1 MSWFREACCPSLEAV
16 LAAGRT
22 GACRIELCERLEI
35 GGVTPSEALLRA
47 ALAATDLPVN
57 VLVRPRGGDFVY
69 DEAEVQAMLESIRL
83 CRALGAHGVVIGALT
98 PAGRVDLPL
107 MRRLVAAARE
117 PAPLSVTFHRAF
129 DETSDPLAALE
140 DVIALGCDRLLTSG
154 HAPDAFAGRALI
166 GALVRQAAGRIVVMA
181 GCGVRPGNIAE
192 IAAASG
198 APEYHSSCLSEAWPE
213 PGPCA
218 FGPARAGSVFAKAKP

>member
-16 LAAGRT
+16 RAAFRT
-22 GACRIELCERLEI
+22 GARRIELCERLEI
-35 GGVTPSEALLRA
+35 GGVTPSEELLRA
-47 ALAATDLPVN
+47 ALAATPLPVN
-57 VLVRPRGGDFVY
+57 VLIRPRGGDFVY

-98 PAGRVDLPL
+98 PSGAVDLPV
-107 MRRLVAAARE
+107 MRRLVAAAKGD
-117 PAPLSVTFHRAF
+117 LSVTFHRAF

-192 IAAASG
+192 IVRETG
-198 APEYHSSCLSEAWPE
+198 APEFHSSCISDAWP
-213 PGPCA
+213 
-218 FGPARAGSVFAKAKP
+218 

>member
-1 MSWFREACCPSLEAV
+1 MSLLREACCPSLEAV

-69 DEAEVQAMLESIRL
+69 DEAEVEAMLESIRL
-83 CRALGAHGVVIGALT
+83 CRALGANGVVIGALT
-98 PAGRVDLPL
+98 PSGAVDLPV
-107 MRRLVAAARE
+107 MRRLVAAAKGD
-117 PAPLSVTFHRAF
+117 LSVTFHRAF
-129 DETSDPLAALE
+129 DETADPSAALE
-140 DVIALGCDRLLTSG
+140 DIIALGCDRLLTSG

-181 GCGVRPGNIAE
+181 GCGVRPGNIGQ
-192 IAAASG
+192 IARETG
-198 APEYHSSCLSEAWPE
+198 APEFHSSCISDAWP
-213 PGPCA
+213 
-218 FGPARAGSVFAKAKP
+218 

>member
-1 MSWFREACCPSLEAV
+1 MSLLREACCPSLEAV

-69 DEAEVQAMLESIRL
+69 DEAEVEAMLESIRL
-83 CRALGAHGVVIGALT
+83 CRALGANGVVIGALT
-98 PAGRVDLPL
+98 PSGAVDLPV
-107 MRRLVAAARE
+107 MRRLVAAAKGG
-117 PAPLSVTFHRAF
+117 LSVTFHRAF
-129 DETSDPLAALE
+129 DETADPAAALE
-140 DVIALGCDRLLTSG
+140 DIIALGCDRLLTSG
-154 HAPDAFAGRALI
+154 HAPDAFAGRAQI

-181 GCGVRPGNIAE
+181 GCGVRPGNIGQ
-192 IAAASG
+192 IARETG
-198 APEYHSSCLSEAWPE
+198 APEFHSSCISDAWP
-213 PGPCA
+213 
-218 FGPARAGSVFAKAKP
+218 